1 MQEALSV
8 YFSPL
13 EPREQICK
21 ATLALQ
27 FAPPAT
33 ADLLR
38 YDPNGELTSRLERK
52 IGPTNPVMFK
62 TVDDGRKRAS
72 LLTSSSLLFC
82 AGNDFCSHCN
92 RRGRGERPCRTFW
105 RIL

>member
-33 ADLLR
+33 ADFCAMT
-38 YDPNGELTSRLERK
+38 NGELTSRLERK
-52 IGPTNPVMFK
+52 IGPTNPVMLNA
-62 TVDDGRKRAS
+62 VHDGRKRAS
-72 LLTSSSLLFC
+72 LLTSSSL
-82 AGNDFCSHCN
+82 
-92 RRGRGERPCRTFW
+92 TF
-105 RIL
+105 